1 MNNDVF
7 PNKFKAALAAKQ
19 VQIGCW
25 SALSNPISTEV
36 LGLAGFDWLVLDGEH
51 APNDISTF
59 IPQLMALKGS
69 ASAPVVRVPT
79 NEPVIIKRILDIG
92 FYNFLIPFVETKE
105 EAEQAVASTRYPPE
119 GIRGVS
125 VSHRAN
131 MFGTVADY
139 FAQSNKNI
147 TILVQIESQQGVDN
161 VDAIAATEG
170 VDGIFVGPSD
180 LAAALGHLGNAS
192 HPDVQKAIQHIFN
205 RASAHGKPNGILA
218 PVEADARRYLEWG
231 ATFVAVG
238 SDLGVFRSATQK
250 LADTFKKIT
259 TTATREM
266 IDMTMKVGFIG
277 LGIMGKPMSKNL
289 LKAGY
294 SLVVADRNPEAIAD
308 VIAAGAETAS
318 TAKAIAEQCDVIITM
333 LPNSPH
339 VKEVALG
346 ENGIIEGAKPG
357 TVLIDMSSIA
367 PLASR
372 EISEAL
378 KAKGIDM
385 LDAPVSGGEPKAI
398 DGTLSV
404 MVGGDKAIFDKY
416 YDLMKAMAGS
426 VVHTGEIGAGNV
438 TKLANQVIVA
448 LNIAAMSE
456 ALTLATKAGV
466 NPDLVYQAIRGGL
479 AGSTV
484 LDAKAPMVMDRNFKP
499 GFRIDLHIKDLANA
513 LDTSHGVGAQL
524 PLTAAVMEMMQAL
537 RADGLGTA
545 DHSALACYYEKLAK
559 VEVTR

>member
-1 MNNDVF
+1 
-7 PNKFKAALAAKQ
+7 
-19 VQIGCW
+19 
-25 SALSNPISTEV
+25 
-36 LGLAGFDWLVLDGEH
+36 
-51 APNDISTF
+51 
-59 IPQLMALKGS
+59 
-69 ASAPVVRVPT
+69 
-79 NEPVIIKRILDIG
+79 
-92 FYNFLIPFVETKE
+92 
-105 EAEQAVASTRYPPE
+105 
-119 GIRGVS
+119 
-125 VSHRAN
+125 
-131 MFGTVADY
+131 
-139 FAQSNKNI
+139 
-147 TILVQIESQQGVDN
+147 
-161 VDAIAATEG
+161 
-170 VDGIFVGPSD
+170 
-180 LAAALGHLGNAS
+180 
-192 HPDVQKAIQHIFN
+192 
-205 RASAHGKPNGILA
+205 
-218 PVEADARRYLEWG
+218 
-231 ATFVAVG
+231 
-238 SDLGVFRSATQK
+238 
-250 LADTFKKIT
+250 
-259 TTATREM
+259 
-266 IDMTMKVGFIG
+266 MTMKVGFIG

-294 SLVVADRNPEAIAD
+294 SLVVSDRNPDAIAE
-308 VIAAGAETAS
+308 VIAAGAETAT
-318 TAKAIAEQCDVIITM
+318 TAKAVAEQCDVIITM

-346 ENGIIEGAKPG
+346 EGGIVEGAKPG
-357 TVLIDMSSIA
+357 TVLIDIA

-372 EISEAL
+372 EISDAL

-416 YDLMKAMAGS
+416 YDLLKAMAGS
-426 VVHTGEIGAGNV
+426 VVHTGDIGAGNV

-484 LDAKAPMVMDRNFKP
+484 LDAKAPMVMERNFKP

-559 VEVTR
+559 VEIAR